1 MVLFPSDLC
10 PSIPYYFPC
19 SASFIS
25 LKSVLLCR
33 GSRLQPAGAM
43 DQAALQRVTL
53 AGPSGTLCGT
63 ARGAREQQRLRTWIV
78 FLFFGLEAIWLAT
91 RRGVVFF
98 LDFLADPMV
107 LLCCN
112 ALQVLEDTLGAPEQ
126 FCSYFPALRLRDN
139 ACFDKEFTAMASM
152 LLDIAMRCWP
162 CLIVPATF
170 SPLTWHSSHVHPE
183 TPLMF

>member
-1 MVLFPSDLC
+1 
-10 PSIPYYFPC
+10 
-19 SASFIS
+19 
-25 LKSVLLCR
+25 
-33 GSRLQPAGAM
+33 M

-53 AGPSGTLCGT
+53 ARPSGTLWDSPGRPWT
-63 ARGAREQQRLRTWIV
+63 AKTAHMDRVPLFRIRGY
-78 FLFFGLEAIWLAT
+78 LAGPLVG
-91 RRGVVFF
+91 RVVFF

-112 ALQVLEDTLGAPEQ
+112 ALQVLCWDEDTLGAPEQ
-126 FCSYFPALRLRDN
+126 FCSYFPVLRPRDN
-139 ACFDKEFTAMASM
+139 ACFDEEFTAMASM
-152 LLDIAMRCWP
+152 SLDIKMRCWP